1 MDDFEVSSVTLWRL
15 LRPLDDG
22 SVSLVVTYRRHDDYL
37 AYEREIADLR
47 AKCKRMDQDLT
58 KWALMGTRYIEVLD
72 EIMYLNSVLDSY
84 KISY

>member
-1 MDDFEVSSVTLWRL
+1 MDDFEVSSVALWRL
-15 LRPLDDG
+15 LRRLDDG

>member
-1 MDDFEVSSVTLWRL
+1 MDDFEVSSVALWRL

-47 AKCKRMDQDLT
+47 GKCKSMDQDLT

>member
-1 MDDFEVSSVTLWRL
+1 M
-15 LRPLDDG
+15 
-22 SVSLVVTYRRHDDYL
+22 SLVVTYRRHDDYL

>member
-1 MDDFEVSSVTLWRL
+1 MDDFEVSVAALRRL

-22 SVSLVVTYRRHDDYL
+22 SVSLVVTYRRHDDYM

-47 AKCKRMDQDLT
+47 AKCKRMDQDLA
-58 KWALMGTRYIEVLD
+58 KWALMGNRYIESLD
-72 EIMYLNSVLDSY
+72 EIKYLKSVLDSY